1 MTAIKPPETTSSATE
16 FSGTGIIH
24 SPANGA
30 IAGEVQW
37 TNPADVPTI
46 VAGLRAA
53 QREWEQRGASGR
65 AKVLAR
71 FAVWLGE
78 HRGEIEELLIKETG
92 KSAVDAAQEV
102 PMLIMIISY
111 YIKTA
116 EKALAPEKRPA
127 ALPFMAIKKITVHYR
142 PRAVVG
148 IIAPWN
154 YPVANAL
161 MDGLGAL
168 AAGCAVLLKPSERT
182 PLTAEVLRR
191 GWQESGGPQVF
202 ELAQGARA
210 VSEAVVD
217 NVDYLQFTGSSATG
231 SKVMERAARRLTPVS
246 LELGGKDP
254 MIVLEDADVDLA
266 AHAAVW
272 GAMFNAGQTCVS
284 VERVYVLEQVYDQ
297 FVQAVVRDVKELQ
310 VGAGEGHAFGAL
322 IDEQQLSVTERHVR
336 EAVAAGAKA
345 LTGGQ
350 RTNTSG
356 SFYPPTVLVD
366 VDHSMACMTEETFGP
381 TLPIMKVGSVEEAIR
396 LANDSE
402 YGLSGSVF
410 SRDFDRAKEVALQ
423 LDCGAV
429 NINDVIT
436 NLMCTTAPMGGWKTS
451 GIGARFGGADGLRK
465 FCRVETV
472 VGPRTNVGAGQNYYH
487 NSLKALKRVEQA
499 DDQDGAVAS
508 ASRRQVGPL
517 RALRADGAVVAV
529 RHRRAGH
536 CRADGMDTDPRRR
549 RQRIHGN
556 GSQSG
561 GR

>member
-1 MTAIKPPETTSSATE
+1 MAAMTATKPPETPVTSAPE
-16 FSGTGIIH
+16 FSGTGTVLN
-24 SPANGA
+24 PATGA
-30 IAGEVQW
+30 IAGEVRW
-37 TNPADVPTI
+37 TDPADVPAI
-46 VAGLRAA
+46 AAGLRAA
-53 QREWEQRGASGR
+53 QREWEQRGATGR

-71 FAVWLGE
+71 FAVWLAE

-102 PMLIMIISY
+102 PLLIMILSY
-111 YIKTA
+111 YIKTM
-116 EKALAPEKRPA
+116 EKALAPERRPA
-127 ALPFMAIKKITVHYR
+127 SLPILAIKKVSVHYR
-142 PRAVVG
+142 PRPVVG

-161 MDGLGAL
+161 MDGIGAL
-168 AAGCAVLLKPSERT
+168 AAGCSVLLKPSERT

-191 GWQESGGPQVF
+191 GWLESGAPEVLA
-202 ELAQGARA
+202 LAQGAREVAGA
-210 VSEAVVD
+210 VID
-217 NVDYLQFTGSSATG
+217 NADFVQFTGSSATG
-231 SKVMERAARRLTPVS
+231 SKVMERAA
-246 LELGGKDP
+246 
-254 MIVLEDADVDLA
+254 
-266 AHAAVW
+266 
-272 GAMFNAGQTCVS
+272 GA
-284 VERVYVLEQVYDQ
+284 R
-297 FVQAVVRDVKELQ
+297 
-310 VGAGEGHAFGAL
+310 
-322 IDEQQLSVTERHVR
+322 
-336 EAVAAGAKA
+336 A

-350 RTNTSG
+350 RTDKSG

-410 SRDFDRAKEVALQ
+410 SRDFDRAKGVALQ

-487 NSLKALKRVEQA
+487 NSRKALKRVNKMMTRMA
-499 DDQDGAVAS
+499 L
-508 ASRRQVGPL
+508 SR
-517 RALRADGAVVAV
+517 
-529 RHRRAGH
+529 
-536 CRADGMDTDPRRR
+536 PRRVAK
-549 RQRIHGN
+549 
-556 GSQSG
+556 
-561 GR
+561 

>member
-1 MTAIKPPETTSSATE
+1 MTTITASAPE
-16 FSGTGIIH
+16 FSGTGTIRN
-24 SPANGA
+24 PATGA

-37 TNPADVPTI
+37 TDPADIPATA
-46 VAGLRAA
+46 AGLRAA
-53 QREWEQRGASGR
+53 QRDWEQRGAKGR

-102 PMLIMIISY
+102 PLLIMILSY
-111 YIKTA
+111 YIKTM
-116 EKALAPEKRPA
+116 EKALAPERRPA

-142 PRAVVG
+142 PRPVVG

-161 MDGLGAL
+161 MDGIGAL

-191 GWQESGGPQVF
+191 GWRESGGPEVF

-210 VSEAVVD
+210 VSEAIVD

-231 SKVMERAARRLTPVS
+231 CKVMERAARRLTPVS

-284 VERVYVLEQVYDQ
+284 VERVYVLEPIYDQ
-297 FVQAVVRDVKELQ
+297 FVKAVVRDVEKLQ
-310 VGAGEGHAFGAL
+310 VGAGEGKTFGAL
-322 IDEQQLSVTERHVR
+322 IDEQQLAVTERHVR
-336 EAVAAGAKA
+336 DAVAAGARA

-350 RTNTSG
+350 RTDTSG

-381 TLPIMKVGSVEEAIR
+381 TLPIMKVGSVDEAIR

-402 YGLSGSVF
+402 YGLSASVF
-410 SRDFDRAKEVALQ
+410 SRDADRAKEVALQ
-423 LDCGAV
+423 IDCGAV

-465 FCRVETV
+465 FCRVETLV
-472 VGPRTNVGAGQNYYH
+472 TPRTNVGAGPNYYH
-487 NSLKALKRVEQA
+487 NSLKALKRMNGLMTKMA
-499 DDQDGAVAS
+499 L
-508 ASRRQVGPL
+508 SR
-517 RALRADGAVVAV
+517 
-529 RHRRAGH
+529 
-536 CRADGMDTDPRRR
+536 PRRVAK
-549 RQRIHGN
+549 
-556 GSQSG
+556 
-561 GR
+561 

>member
-1 MTAIKPPETTSSATE
+1 MAVMTTITPATPETE
-16 FSGTGIIH
+16 FSGTGTIH
-24 SPANGA
+24 NPATGA
-30 IAGEVQW
+30 IAGEVHW
-37 TNPADVPTI
+37 TDPADVPTI
-46 VAGLRAA
+46 AAGLRAA
-53 QREWEQRGASGR
+53 QRDWERRGPEGR
-65 AKVLAR
+65 AKDLAR

-92 KSAVDAAQEV
+92 KSAADAAQEV
-102 PMLIMIISY
+102 PLLIMIISY
-111 YIKTA
+111 YIKTM

-142 PRAVVG
+142 PRPVVG
-148 IIAPWN
+148 VVAPWN

-191 GWQESGGPQVF
+191 GWLESGAPDVLA
-202 ELAQGARA
+202 LAQGARA
-210 VSEAVVD
+210 VVEAVVD

-231 SKVMERAARRLTPVS
+231 AKVMERAARRLTPVS

-254 MIVLEDADVDLA
+254 MIVLDDADVDLA

-284 VERVYVLEQVYDQ
+284 VERVYVLEPVYDQ
-297 FVQAVVRDVKELQ
+297 FVKAVVRDVEKLE
-310 VGAGEGHAFGAL
+310 VGAGEGKNFGAL
-322 IDEQQLSVTERHVR
+322 IDEQQLAVTERHVR

-345 LTGGQ
+345 LTGGK
-350 RTNTSG
+350 RTDTSG

-381 TLPIMKVGSVEEAIR
+381 TLPIMKVGSVDEAIR

-402 YGLSGSVF
+402 YGLSASVF
-410 SRDFDRAKEVALQ
+410 SRDTDRANEVALQ
-423 LDCGAV
+423 IDCGAV

-472 VGPRTNVGAGQNYYH
+472 VTPRSSIGAGPNYYH
-487 NSLKALKRVEQA
+487 NSLKTLKRINRMMTKMA
-499 DDQDGAVAS
+499 L
-508 ASRRQVGPL
+508 SR
-517 RALRADGAVVAV
+517 
-529 RHRRAGH
+529 
-536 CRADGMDTDPRRR
+536 PRRVAK
-549 RQRIHGN
+549 
-556 GSQSG
+556 
-561 GR
+561 

>member
-1 MTAIKPPETTSSATE
+1 MARMTAIKPPDTAPGTTE
-16 FSGTGIIH
+16 FSGTGTILN
-24 SPANGA
+24 PATGA
-30 IAGEVQW
+30 IAGQVQW
-37 TNPADVPTI
+37 TDPADVPAI
-46 VAGLRAA
+46 AAGLRAA
-53 QREWEQRGASGR
+53 QRDWEQRGAKGR

-71 FAVWLGE
+71 FAVWLAD

-102 PMLIMIISY
+102 PLLIMILSY
-111 YIKTA
+111 YVRTM
-116 EKALAPEKRPA
+116 EKALEPERRPA
-127 ALPFMAIKKITVHYR
+127 ALPFLAIKKITVYYR
-142 PRAVVG
+142 PRPVVG

-191 GWQESGGPQVF
+191 GWLESGAPEVLA
-202 ELAQGARA
+202 LAQGAREVATA
-210 VSEAVVD
+210 VID
-217 NVDYLQFTGSSATG
+217 NVDYVQFTGSSATG
-231 SKVMERAARRLTPVS
+231 RTVMERAARRLTPVS

-297 FVQAVVRDVKELQ
+297 FVQAVVRDVQALQ
-310 VGAGEGHAFGAL
+310 VGAGDGNAFGAL
-322 IDEQQLSVTERHVR
+322 IDEQQLAVTERHVR
-336 EAVAAGAKA
+336 DAVAAGARA
-345 LTGGQ
+345 LTGGR
-350 RTNTSG
+350 RTDTSG

-381 TLPIMKVGSVEEAIR
+381 TLPIMKVGSVDEAIR

-402 YGLSGSVF
+402 YGLSASVF
-410 SRDFDRAKEVALQ
+410 SRDTDRANEVALQ

-451 GIGARFGGADGLRK
+451 GIGARFGGAEGLRK

-472 VGPRTNVGAGQNYYH
+472 VGPRTNVGAGGNYYH
-487 NSLKALKRVEQA
+487 NSQKALKRMN
-499 DDQDGAVAS
+499 
-508 ASRRQVGPL
+508 RMMTRL
-517 RALRADGAVVAV
+517 ALAR
-529 RHRRAGH
+529 
-536 CRADGMDTDPRRR
+536 PRRTAKV
-549 RQRIHGN
+549 GDDA
-556 GSQSG
+556 
-561 GR
+561 GRATAR